1 MKSILLACSLLAS
14 TTLATAMPAVAGRAE
29 RQPVADTLITLTEA
43 ELQQAVE
50 RVAKARL
57 EAERQQLSP
66 VAPAS
71 QEQQLLPSSGLT
83 AENLRLIKLQMLLQA
98 LGLTPGLAPQQVGT
112 HVQAPVYQPYYAAPQ
127 VQTQQAPRL
136 DRLEQLMLLLLQQ
149 RQNDREAI
157 VLNSRPSSS
166 RGTTMPAPTPV
177 QQTND
182 SLLRVLQQELIA
194 LRASQP
200 QPQTITQP
208 QVVIQQMPQ
217 PQQQPTPEVRTE
229 VRTDTVLR
237 TIGFKRQVFFAVGQ
251 SKLLPEARLTLN
263 EAYRL
268 MSEDPALQLILTG
281 YASPEGNAR
290 RNAQLASERSQSVLD
305 YLIACGISPERL
317 QSVSGGVDRQSGL
330 RGVARR
336 VDLELRK

>member
-1 MKSILLACSLLAS
+1 MKSILLACSLLTSA
-14 TTLATAMPAVAGRAE
+14 TLATAMPAVTGAGVSQQA
-29 RQPVADTLITLTEA
+29 ADTLITLTEA

-57 EAERQQLSP
+57 EAERQQ
-66 VAPAS
+66 VAPVT
-71 QEQQLLPSSGLT
+71 QEYQLLQSGLT

-98 LGLTPGLAPQQVGT
+98 LGLTPGLAPQQVGN
-112 HVQAPVYQPYYAAPQ
+112 HVQAPTLVPYGMPQ
-127 VQTQQAPRL
+127 ALGQQSQQNPRL

-149 RQNDREAI
+149 RQNDRDP
-157 VLNSRPSSS
+157 VTLSS
-166 RGTTMPAPTPV
+166 RTSGTKAVATTPA
-177 QQTND
+177 QQSND

-200 QPQTITQP
+200 QQVSQP
-208 QVVIQQMPQ
+208 QVVIQQVPQ
-217 PQQQPTPEVRTE
+217 LQQQLAAEVRTE
-229 VRTDTVLR
+229 LRTDTVLR

-268 MSEDPALQLILTG
+268 LSEDPALQLVLTG
-281 YASPEGNAR
+281 YASPEGNAK
-290 RNAQLASERSQSVLD
+290 RNAQLAQERSQAVLG
-305 YLIACGISPERL
+305 YLIACGVSADRL
-317 QSVSGGVDRQSGL
+317 QVVSGGVDHQTDL